1 VKSEIVVAQLSIVD
15 GAWQEAPDNLA
26 CFDAATLFEENV
38 ERGSLYVV
46 AEVAGEPEGRD
57 ELARELIETTRREY
71 AVSRGS
77 IALGLM
83 QAVCAANVFF
93 YDTNAQVVP
102 EARRIAGMT
111 AAILR
116 EDELFIAQGGAGLT
130 CLARGSTLTRYPE
143 ASPWFNADDAAVG
156 KWLGSRN
163 FATPGEVP
171 IGMRRNYTPD
181 VFHVTLRPG
190 DVVVFATRT
199 LAHLLTDEELMD
211 TLAHRHP
218 DEIVAGLEDLA
229 GAADVSVIVLRVAG
243 EMPAPPP
250 APARAPTL
258 APVVGEE
265 EIEPEV
271 AETETPSP
279 MAAAPL
285 QISEEEL
292 ALQRARAARE
302 QKRKRLD
309 EEQARERRAKI
320 RSGFL
325 RVRAGAMGALAA
337 ITGRIDGRRIGNAAR
352 AIIFLIRAITPG
364 APKEGAARRAPSPK
378 VRTAWKLAALAVP
391 VLLVAAGLAMWGIYR
406 ADQRAALE
414 RQVTQ
419 FVNDSGKT
427 LEDAKRLERTDRT
440 GARDA
445 AQKAVTLAQQARAL
459 SPNDPRV
466 SSAYFAAQDF
476 ADTLSGVSVIYALP
490 SFVTFSDPR
499 SRVTRLIAHWPDL
512 FILDRGLQR
521 VYRFT
526 INDLG
531 SNAAPASGDGVI
543 LKFGDPVESRT
554 VGEMFDLV
562 WLDAGRLVALDRTG
576 AYYQFD
582 PARAAWTSRVVND
595 PSAWARAAMAATY
608 INNLYLVDASHNQIW
623 RYVAPSTE
631 GVWSSPTTYFAPGVT
646 PPDLATAVDLAIDGD
661 VWIIRSDGSVSRYNQ
676 GRPSDLSLAGL
687 DTPIS
692 KPAAL
697 VTSERMSGVYI
708 ADAGNQRIVQFD
720 KGTGRFARQFK
731 PRGQDRDAFKAI
743 QVLTV
748 DEANRR
754 FFFISEG
761 KVYIA
766 TIPQ

>member
-1 VKSEIVVAQLSIVD
+1 
-15 GAWQEAPDNLA
+15 
-26 CFDAATLFEENV
+26 
-38 ERGSLYVV
+38 
-46 AEVAGEPEGRD
+46 
-57 ELARELIETTRREY
+57 
-71 AVSRGS
+71 
-77 IALGLM
+77 
-83 QAVCAANVFF
+83 
-93 YDTNAQVVP
+93 
-102 EARRIAGMT
+102 
-111 AAILR
+111 
-116 EDELFIAQGGAGLT
+116 
-130 CLARGSTLTRYPE
+130 
-143 ASPWFNADDAAVG
+143 
-156 KWLGSRN
+156 
-163 FATPGEVP
+163 
-171 IGMRRNYTPD
+171 
-181 VFHVTLRPG
+181 
-190 DVVVFATRT
+190 
-199 LAHLLTDEELMD
+199 
-211 TLAHRHP
+211 
-218 DEIVAGLEDLA
+218 
-229 GAADVSVIVLRVAG
+229 
-243 EMPAPPP
+243 
-250 APARAPTL
+250 
-258 APVVGEE
+258 
-265 EIEPEV
+265 
-271 AETETPSP
+271 
-279 MAAAPL
+279 
-285 QISEEEL
+285 
-292 ALQRARAARE
+292 
-302 QKRKRLD
+302 
-309 EEQARERRAKI
+309 
-320 RSGFL
+320 
-325 RVRAGAMGALAA
+325 
-337 ITGRIDGRRIGNAAR
+337 
-352 AIIFLIRAITPG
+352 
-364 APKEGAARRAPSPK
+364 
-378 VRTAWKLAALAVP
+378 
-391 VLLVAAGLAMWGIYR
+391 
-406 ADQRAALE
+406 
-414 RQVTQ
+414 
-419 FVNDSGKT
+419 
-427 LEDAKRLERTDRT
+427 
-440 GARDA
+440 
-445 AQKAVTLAQQARAL
+445 
-459 SPNDPRV
+459 
-466 SSAYFAAQDF
+466 
-476 ADTLSGVSVIYALP
+476 
-490 SFVTFSDPR
+490 
-499 SRVTRLIAHWPDL
+499 VTRLIAHWPDL
-512 FILDRGLQR
+512 FIFDRGLQR

-676 GRPSDLSLAGL
+676 GRPNDLSLAGL